1 MNNYK
6 AILKKSSDFLKI
18 YFKEYMITLKTPF
31 LVGLIGFLSIILCMV
46 TPIGAVISLLIF
58 IPCFC
63 YAFWQGY
70 LITYSLN
77 YAADSFIKTDNKVL
91 LTDCYDLAK
100 KDGGELAKFLFFYA
114 IVYFIICIPSIIY
127 LFFNLA
133 PAGTIP
139 AHKIF
144 GCMLILMINNIL
156 LLPSSNFLNQA
167 FFYRKKEENFF
178 ELLLNC
184 YKKLDK
190 TGILLAITFSLLM
203 LLNSINSLIC
213 SILILLLNPLIYC
226 ANTIWYKQK
235 TSDD

>member
-18 YFKEYMITLKTPF
+18 YFNEYLIALKMPF

-46 TPIGAVISLLIF
+46 TPIGAIIALLIF

-63 YAFWQGY
+63 YAFWHGY
-70 LITYSLN
+70 LIAYSLN
-77 YAADSFIKTDNKVL
+77 YAADSFAKTDNKVSL
-91 LTDCYDLAK
+91 ADCYDLAK
-100 KDGGELAKFLFFYA
+100 KDSGELAKFLLFYA
-114 IVYFIICIPSIIY
+114 VVYFIVCIPSIIY
-127 LFFNLA
+127 LFFNFT
-133 PAGTIP
+133 PDGTIP
-139 AHKIF
+139 TQKIF
-144 GCMLILMINNIL
+144 KCMFFLLMNNII

-167 FFYRKKEENFF
+167 FFYRKKEESFS

-190 TGILLAITFSLLM
+190 TGILLSITFGSFM

-213 SILILLLNPLIYC
+213 SILILILNPLVYC

-235 TSDD
+235 TCDD